1 MPLSLSNPQVAYEQK
16 KDDRLIVLLTIGVF
30 LLLYF
35 SLQLNI
41 SPPPSG
47 KEIQVQWRGGRIVV
61 CEKGISSP
69 LEAQGEEDAAIPAVL
84 TPFFF
89 APLPINEADQDLLET
104 LIGIGPHL
112 AAEIIKTREK
122 QGPFRRPEDL
132 LAVRGIGKKRM
143 LMFADQFS
151 YR

>member
-1 MPLSLSNPQVAYEQK
+1 MPLSLSNQEVTYEQK
-16 KDDRLIVLLTIGVF
+16 KDDRLIVLLGIGG
-30 LLLYF
+30 LLLLSF
-35 SLQLNI
+35 FLQQN
-41 SPPPSG
+41 SVPVSSG
-47 KEIQVQWRGGRIVV
+47 KELQLQWRGGEIVV
-61 CEKGISSP
+61 CEKDISSP
-69 LEAQGEEDAAIPAVL
+69 LQTQEGEEAAIPAVL

-104 LIGIGPHL
+104 LTGIGPHL

-132 LAVRGIGKKRM
+132 LTVRGIGKKRM
-143 LMFADQFS
+143 LMFAGQFS